1 MDTYTRNGVAAG
13 SGAQTLTA
21 PVDGVTV
28 ESIDPPR
35 GRRYDED
42 GAVADFTGYL
52 HAPVGWD
59 RERELEKYWNSEHE
73 SRLGLGFCVAGN
85 PRRHFMLRTVRHDA
99 AWVREQLELAIAHV
113 EATPRRRAH

>member
-1 MDTYTRNGVAAG
+1 MDTYTRNGGAAG

-21 PVDGVTV
+21 PQ
-28 ESIDPPR
+28 
-35 GRRYDED
+35 D

-59 RERELEKYWNSEHE
+59 RERELERYWNSEHE

-99 AWVREQLELAIAHV
+99 TWVREQLELAIAHV